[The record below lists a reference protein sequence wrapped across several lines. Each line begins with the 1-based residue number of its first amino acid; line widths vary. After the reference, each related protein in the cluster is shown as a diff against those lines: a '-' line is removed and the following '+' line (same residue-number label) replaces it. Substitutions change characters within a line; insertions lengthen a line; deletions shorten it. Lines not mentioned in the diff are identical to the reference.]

1 MMADQRFIDNGDGT
15 VTDTLTNLM
24 WMQEDSF
31 LALKKFVTYRHAVK
45 FLEKR
50 NGEAFAGHS
59 DWRFPNKREAH
70 SLFDDTKSIKDKYD
84 MDIHVDPVFSPG
96 CGYDTWTSHT
106 RGKITAYSYSFNSG
120 QGGHKEV
127 DDTLNNSV
135 RFVRGEFDNTQSKI
149 GAVPQV
155 RDKITQGG
163 GWR

>member
-15 VTDTLTNLM
+15 VTDTLTNLT

-31 LALKKFVTYRHAVK
+31 LVLKKFVTYRHAVK
-45 FLEKR
+45 LLEKL

-70 SLFDDTKSIKDKYD
+70 SLFDATKSIKDKYG

-106 RGKITAYSYSFNSG
+106 RGKITAYSYSFSSG
-120 QGGHKEV
+120 RGGHKEV

>member
-31 LALKKFVTYRHAVK
+31 LALKKFVTYRRAVK
-45 FLEKR
+45 FLEKI

-70 SLFDDTKSIKDKYD
+70 SLFDETKAVKDKYD
-84 MDIHVDPVFSPG
+84 MDIHIDPVFSPG

-120 QGGHKEV
+120 LGGHKEV

-135 RFVRGEFDNTQSKI
+135 RFVRGEFDNTRSKI

>member
-1 MMADQRFIDNGDGT
+1 MADQRFIDNGDGT

-24 WMQEDSF
+24 WMQEDSY
-31 LALKKFVTYRHAVK
+31 LMLKKFITYTHARRLLDK
-45 FLEKR
+45 L
-50 NGEAFAGHS
+50 NGETFAGNS

-70 SLFDDTKSIKDKYD
+70 SLFEELKSVRDKYD
-84 MDIHVDPVFSPG
+84 MDIHIDPVFSPG

-106 RGKITAYSYSFNSG
+106 RGKITAYSYSFSSG
-120 QGGHKEV
+120 KGGHKEV
-127 DDTLNNSV
+127 DDTLNTSV
-135 RFVRGEFDNTQSKI
+135 RFVRGEFDNTRIKV

>member
-1 MMADQRFIDNGDGT
+1 MADQRFIDNGDGT

-31 LALKKFVTYRHAVK
+31 LVLKKFVTYRHAVK
-45 FLEKR
+45 LLGKI

-120 QGGHKEV
+120 LGGHKEV

>member
-15 VTDTLTNLM
+15 VTDTLTNLT

-31 LALKKFVTYRHAVK
+31 LVLKKFVTYRHAVK
-45 FLEKR
+45 LLEKL

-70 SLFDDTKSIKDKYD
+70 SLFDEAKSVKDKYD

-106 RGKITAYSYSFNSG
+106 RGKITAYSYSFSSG
-120 QGGHKEV
+120 LGGHKEV

-135 RFVRGEFDNTQSKI
+135 RFVRGEFDNTRSKI

>member
-1 MMADQRFIDNGDGT
+1 MMADQRFVDNGDGT

-31 LALKKFVTYRHAVK
+31 LVLKKFVTYRHAVK
-45 FLEKR
+45 FLEKL
-50 NGEAFAGHS
+50 NGETFAGHS

-70 SLFDDTKSIKDKYD
+70 SLFDATKSVRDKYD
-84 MDIHVDPVFSPG
+84 MDIHIDPVFSPG

-106 RGKITAYSYSFNSG
+106 RGKSTAYSYSFNSG
-120 QGGHKEV
+120 LGGHKEV